1 MMPRFRSLFIF
12 VAVVALLL
20 GVALLAYARWSQP
33 ILEGAAALD
42 ADDSEAALAAYNR
55 SAERFEQFAPTKQVF
70 ARDFSLISYNR
81 LALLYERGEYDPLI
95 EAAESA
101 PPDAAPHYWLG
112 CALFAKAAQE
122 QKPETQLEWLG
133 RAEEEFKLA
142 LKDAPDDWDTK
153 YNYELSARLAAA
165 MRNQGKGKQNQTAPT
180 NLMQL
185 LRPQPTQRQ
194 QRPIKKVG

>member
-20 GVALLAYARWSQP
+20 GVALLAYARWSKP

>member
-1 MMPRFRSLFIF
+1 MIPRFRSLFIL
-12 VAVVALLL
+12 VAVLALLL
-20 GVALLAYARWSQP
+20 GVALLAYGRWSRP
-33 ILEGAAALD
+33 LLEAAAALD
-42 ADDSEAALAAYNR
+42 SGDSERALGAYGQA
-55 SAERFEQFAPTKQVF
+55 AERFETFAPTKQLMAKDF
-70 ARDFSLISYNR
+70 ALVNYNR
-81 LALLYERGEYDPLI
+81 LALLYERGEYDALI
-95 EAAESA
+95 EAAEAAPQESA
-101 PPDAAPHYWLG
+101 PHFWMG
-112 CALFAKAAQE
+112 CALFAKSVQE
-122 QKPETQLEWLG
+122 TKPETQLEWLG

-142 LKDAPDDWDTK
+142 LKDAPSDWDTK